1 MTADLPTR
9 ADMEEAIVDR
19 MPERDEMAH
28 AIAGAYADGLLMTR
42 DDWLADHEAADEAT
56 MLAIVRIL
64 GTDDD

>member
-1 MTADLPTR
+1 MTTDLPTR
-9 ADMEEAIVDR
+9 ADMEDAIVGR
-19 MPERDEMAH
+19 LPERDEMAH